1 MSWFALI
8 IFLRIPL
15 CLAQERLLAVANLGN
30 PNKLKAFLVLLLI
43 LLCLNISLAC
53 TVMVVLREGG
63 WSIVA
68 LVVFENVNILLECLN
83 VGLKYLLHFLSFHHH
98 HIFGHLDAYI
108 YTSDFLVSSA
118 IEFVSLAHFLHVWT
132 WNGISFTLVDIFL
145 FMHTRSVLLSLYHRL
160 IAYHTYSMGIDIIF
174 ADATEHDLGTTEM
187 CVICH
192 DPLSSAKKLHCGHM
206 FHGNCIRQWT
216 QYKLLCPICRTCFC
230 KSCTAKTEGRN
241 IDQLS
246 FLRRTIAWISW
257 RFSSSPCASFLTAP
271 ARGSNLEQNEVF

>member
-1 MSWFALI
+1 MWVWNIFFI
-8 IFLRIPL
+8 FWVFIITIFLATLMLIFIHRIFL
-15 CLAQERLLAVANLGN
+15 SLLQLNLSAWPIFFTYGRGMVS
-30 PNKLKAFLVLLLI
+30 LSHLLI
-43 LLCLNISLAC
+43 
-53 TVMVVLREGG
+53 
-63 WSIVA
+63 
-68 LVVFENVNILLECLN
+68 F
-83 VGLKYLLHFLSFHHH
+83 
-98 HIFGHLDAYI
+98 
-108 YTSDFLVSSA
+108 
-118 IEFVSLAHFLHVWT
+118 
-132 WNGISFTLVDIFL
+132 FL

-271 ARGSNLEQNEVF
+271 ARGSNLEQNEVFWVESYLWAI